1 MMYFKELYRL
11 VISIQALREKVMAHL
26 IQILRILVYNRHI
39 WSKVAPKALG
49 PMKKMRS

>member
-1 MMYFKELYRL
+1 MFFKGLYRL
-11 VISIQALREKVMAHL
+11 VTSIQVSREKVMAHP

-49 PMKKMRS
+49 PMKKMQS